1 VNRTPN
7 PKALGAFITVAGI
20 LLVAMV
26 LFFGSASIFRQ
37 HARFILF
44 FDQSVNGLNVG
55 SPVKFRGVPIGS
67 VDRILIRAE
76 GQAPESTAIPVII
89 KVDRE
94 RLEDQLGGAGNLF
107 QPKTTEA
114 CIESGLV
121 AQLSLESFI
130 TGQLFVEFSV
140 EPSKVKGYEKRL
152 VESNGIVEIP
162 TLGSPL
168 DEVTDDVVEIVT
180 EIGEVDFHKLTENL
194 NAVLE
199 NLAAT
204 LGGIDSENLSR
215 SIAEAADSVSAFV
228 DAGEMEATLDTLRA
242 TLEKVG
248 RTVESYDLKEGPM
261 ADALSEATER
271 FGQTLTKLDRLVE
284 NADAMVDPES
294 VLRYELENTLRE
306 LGRAARSIRALA
318 DYLERNPNAL
328 VTGRA
333 EKGKVD

>member
-1 VNRTPN
+1 VNRKSN
-7 PKALGAFITVAGI
+7 PKALGAFITLAGV
-20 LLVAMV
+20 LLVGMT
-26 LFFGSASIFRQ
+26 LFFGSASVFRQ

-44 FDQSVNGLNVG
+44 FDQSVNGLNLG

-67 VDRILIRAE
+67 VERILIRAE
-76 GQAPESTAIPVII
+76 GQAPDSTAIPVII
-89 KVDRE
+89 KVDRH
-94 RLEDQLGGAGNLF
+94 RLEKQLGGTGNLF

-140 EPSKVKGYEKRL
+140 EPDKVKGYEKRL
-152 VESNGIVEIP
+152 VEFNGMVEIP

-168 DEVTDDVVEIVT
+168 DQVTDDVVELVT
-180 EIGEVDFHKLTENL
+180 EIGEVDFLELTENL

-199 NLAAT
+199 NLATT
-204 LGGIDSENLSR
+204 LAGIDSENLSR
-215 SIAEAADSVSAFV
+215 SITDAADRVGAFMET
-228 DAGEMEATLDTLRA
+228 GEIEKTLTALQSTMDQVA
-242 TLEKVG
+242 
-248 RTVESYDLKEGPM
+248 RTVESYDLEEGPM
-261 ADALSEATER
+261 ADALDEATQR
-271 FGQTLTKLDRLVE
+271 FGRTLSKLDGLVE
-284 NADAMVDPES
+284 NTEAMLDPES

-333 EKGKVD
+333 EEGKGD